1 MDTAVINEK
10 RKKESNI
17 IGNNGGGGG
26 RQANLSTLL
35 QTGYVMMVWGGVLEA
50 N

>member
-1 MDTAVINEK
+1 MDTVVINEK

-17 IGNNGGGGG
+17 IGNNGGGG